1 MLPTTPCH
9 PWTGPHPGVL
19 FAFSSFSG
27 TKFCPL
33 GLLQL
38 SVYGGSEDCCQ
49 PTPKSVD
56 SYKQKKISI
65 ICVPRGVST
74 VFCFFRE
81 DSRWQM
87 LRKPTGGIRVQ
98 ASRTRWTPGSSGHA
112 SLQSC
117 PLVTNWETDTFWSPR
132 HIPFVIYILIR
143 WNHKIQTRH
152 YP

>member
-1 MLPTTPCH
+1 MVTCLRDICKSWEAQIIHQHVTCNIKREKKKLEEESRGKCSPKAQGMLPTTPCH

-81 DSRWQM
+81 DSR
-87 LRKPTGGIRVQ
+87 
-98 ASRTRWTPGSSGHA
+98 
-112 SLQSC
+112 
-117 PLVTNWETDTFWSPR
+117 
-132 HIPFVIYILIR
+132 
-143 WNHKIQTRH
+143 
-152 YP
+152 